1 MKLFKMT
8 LILLLVSI
16 TSCQSQDKKDT
27 ISLNYNAQTR
37 GFQLAIQLENNLLGI
52 TKNNET
58 HQIELTENQLN
69 EIIGMV
75 KNIDF
80 EVLKSNISIDD
91 LAVDK
96 AIKGEF
102 KLNLNGELYTF
113 EFDHNNAPENIQE
126 LLNKLQS
133 FEVSEK

>member
-37 GFQLAIQLENNLLGI
+37 GFQLAIQLENNLMEM

-69 EIIGMV
+69 EVIDMV
-75 KNIDF
+75 KKIDF
-80 EVLKSNISIDD
+80 NLLKSNISIDD

-102 KLNLNGELYTF
+102 ELNFNGELYTF
-113 EFDHNNAPENIQE
+113 EFDHNNAPKSIQE

-133 FEVSEK
+133 YDASEE

>member
-8 LILLLVSI
+8 LILLIVSSI
-16 TSCQSQDKKDT
+16 SCQSQDKKDS
-27 ISLNYNAQTR
+27 ISLNYSAQTR
-37 GFQLAIQLENNLLGI
+37 GFQLAIQLENNLLEVN
-52 TKNNET
+52 KNGET

-69 EIIGMV
+69 EVIKMI
-75 KNIDF
+75 KKIDF
-80 EVLKSNISIDD
+80 DVLKSNISIDD

-102 KLNLNGELYTF
+102 DLNLNGELYAF

-133 FEVSEK
+133 FDVSEE

>member
-1 MKLFKMT
+1 MKLFKIT
-8 LILLLVSI
+8 LILLLVSS

-37 GFQLAIQLENNLLGI
+37 GFQLAIQLENNLLEV
-52 TKNNET
+52 TKTNAT
-58 HQIELTENQLN
+58 HKIELAENQLN
-69 EIIGMV
+69 EIINMV
-75 KNIDF
+75 KKIDF
-80 EVLKSNISIDD
+80 ENLKSNISIDD

-102 KLNLNGELYTF
+102 ELNFNGELYKF

-133 FEVSEK
+133 FDASEE

>member
-8 LILLLVSI
+8 LILLLATS

-27 ISLNYNAQTR
+27 ISLNYSAQTR
-37 GFQLAIQLENNLLGI
+37 GFQLAIQLEKNLLEI

-69 EIIGMV
+69 EVVYMI
-75 KNIDF
+75 KKIDF

-91 LAVDK
+91 LAIDK

-102 KLNLNGELYTF
+102 KLNLNSELYTF
-113 EFDHNNAPENIQE
+113 EFDHNNAPESIQE
-126 LLNKLQS
+126 LLSKLQS
-133 FEVSEK
+133 FDISEK

>member
-1 MKLFKMT
+1 MKLFRIT
-8 LILLLVSI
+8 LILLLVSL

-37 GFQLAIQLENNLLGI
+37 GFQLAIQLKNNLLEV
-52 TKNNET
+52 TKTNTT
-58 HQIELTENQLN
+58 HKIELTENQLN
-69 EIIGMV
+69 EIISMV
-75 KNIDF
+75 KKIDF
-80 EVLKSNISIDD
+80 DVLKSNISIDD

-102 KLNLNGELYTF
+102 KLNLNGELYKF
-113 EFDHNNAPENIQE
+113 EFAHNNAPENIQE

-133 FEVSEK
+133 FDISEE

>member
-1 MKLFKMT
+1 MKLYKMT

-37 GFQLAIQLENNLLGI
+37 GFQLAIQLENNLLEVN
-52 TKNNET
+52 KNDET

-69 EIIGMV
+69 EVIEMI
-75 KNIDF
+75 KKIDF
-80 EVLKSNISIDD
+80 KVLKSNISIDD

-102 KLNLNGELYTF
+102 ELNLNGELNTF
-113 EFDHNNAPENIQE
+113 EFDHNNAPEIIQE
-126 LLNKLQS
+126 LLSKLQS
-133 FEVSEK
+133 FDTARE